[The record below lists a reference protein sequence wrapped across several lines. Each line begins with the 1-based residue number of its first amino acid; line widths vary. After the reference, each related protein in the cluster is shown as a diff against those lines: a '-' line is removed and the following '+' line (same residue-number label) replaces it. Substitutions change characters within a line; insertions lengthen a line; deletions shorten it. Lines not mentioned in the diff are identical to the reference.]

1 MNDIQHI
8 KHLLQRFYD
17 GTSTVEEEQRL
28 CDYFCNADN
37 VPEEL
42 KTDQKMFRHLSECNA
57 KVMPSEDFKQ
67 RLLSALDT
75 QIDSRSAHL
84 QIGLSPNLY
93 ELQLLDMQSDVL
105 EQQRKMSNQGYIP
118 SLSLVGGT
126 SWMAYTDK
134 FKNYFHSHPSNK
146 WYNYT
151 TYHTTNDNAHC
162 YDTICKHCCN
172 NHCNPF

>member
-57 KVMPSEDFKQ
+57 EVMPSEDFEQ
-67 RLLSALDT
+67 RLLSALHT
-75 QIDSRSAHL
+75 HTKRSKIRWKRFTAVAASVA
-84 QIGLSPNLY
+84 I
-93 ELQLLDMQSDVL
+93 
-105 EQQRKMSNQGYIP
+105 
-118 SLSLVGGT
+118 LVGIGIT
-126 SWMAYTDK
+126 FYIKSNRNPYEVTDPQLAYAITQEALLNASEK
-134 FKNYFHSHPSNK
+134 LNK
-146 WYNYT
+146 VDRQLEKVSLILNK
-151 TYHTTNDNAHC
+151 TNR
-162 YDTICKHCCN
+162 KHN
-172 NHCNPF
+172 QQ

>member
-57 KVMPSEDFKQ
+57 EVMPSEDFKQ

-75 QIDSRSAHL
+75 HSKRSKIRWKRFTTVAASVA
-84 QIGLSPNLY
+84 I
-93 ELQLLDMQSDVL
+93 
-105 EQQRKMSNQGYIP
+105 
-118 SLSLVGGT
+118 LVGIGIT
-126 SWMAYTDK
+126 FYIKSNRNPYEVTDPQLAYAITQEALLNASEK
-134 FKNYFHSHPSNK
+134 LNK
-146 WYNYT
+146 VDRQLEKVSLILNK
-151 TYHTTNDNAHC
+151 TNR
-162 YDTICKHCCN
+162 KHN
-172 NHCNPF
+172 QQ

>member
-1 MNDIQHI
+1 MNDVQHI

-75 QIDSRSAHL
+75 HTKRSKIRWKRFTAVAASVA
-84 QIGLSPNLY
+84 I
-93 ELQLLDMQSDVL
+93 
-105 EQQRKMSNQGYIP
+105 
-118 SLSLVGGT
+118 LVGIGIT
-126 SWMAYTDK
+126 FYIKSNRNPYEVTDPQLAYAITQEALLNASEK
-134 FKNYFHSHPSNK
+134 LNK
-146 WYNYT
+146 VDRQLEKVSLILNK
-151 TYHTTNDNAHC
+151 TNR
-162 YDTICKHCCN
+162 KHN
-172 NHCNPF
+172 QQ

>member
-57 KVMPSEDFKQ
+57 KIMPSEDFKQ

-75 QIDSRSAHL
+75 HAKRSKIRWKRFTAVAASVA
-84 QIGLSPNLY
+84 I
-93 ELQLLDMQSDVL
+93 
-105 EQQRKMSNQGYIP
+105 
-118 SLSLVGGT
+118 LVGIGIT
-126 SWMAYTDK
+126 FYIKSNRNPYEVTDPQLAYAITQEALLNASEK
-134 FKNYFHSHPSNK
+134 LNK
-146 WYNYT
+146 VDRQLEKVSLILNK
-151 TYHTTNDNAHC
+151 TNR
-162 YDTICKHCCN
+162 KHN
-172 NHCNPF
+172 QQ